1 MRGGGASAA
10 LLAGPLGGPRRSSR
24 LPSPANTRPLG
35 AASVWRRVLSCD
47 VATLRRVMASSLT
60 GASAAHWAAASTSLG
75 IVAGAVLAMQGCC
88 RCLQLPARVM
98 PRILWG
104 RSGVHQPTWRLRL
117 LEWKRGL
124 SAACDHSLTRDT
136 NHDHADHGR
145 RNGVFIND
153 RKPQYS
159 ARIINPRGT
168 ASLMKTGSQSAK
180 LGSTRLNVRSARWI

>member
-1 MRGGGASAA
+1 MRGRGASAA
-10 LLAGPLGGPRRSSR
+10 LRAGPLGGQRRSSR
-24 LPSPANTRPLG
+24 LLSPADTRPLG

-124 SAACDHSLTRDT
+124 SAACDQSLTRGATITRITGDEMGFSLT
-136 NHDHADHGR
+136 IGPR
-145 RNGVFIND
+145 G
-153 RKPQYS
+153 PQYS

-168 ASLMKTGSQSAK
+168 RIVN
-180 LGSTRLNVRSARWI
+180 RLD